1 MAYNNSRKLSLK
13 WEDAIAAVKAGL
25 KAQGFG
31 VLTEIDMQTTL
42 REKVG
47 AEIGRYVIL
56 GACNPG
62 FANKAIALEGRI
74 GVLLPCNILVRE
86 LGDATIEVVAVNPA
100 ETMKAVANPAL
111 ESLAGDVADRL
122 GKMLAGLG

>member
-1 MAYNNSRKLSLK
+1 VAYNNSRKLSLA

-111 ESLAGDVADRL
+111 ESLAGDVAERL

>member
-1 MAYNNSRKLSLK
+1 MAYNNSRKLSLA

-111 ESLAGDVADRL
+111 ESLAGDVAERL

>member
-1 MAYNNSRKLSLK
+1 VAYNNSRKLSLK